1 MPHPVSSVYLSVYKA
16 TFVSWSS
23 RFEPTSEARVA
34 LNASIKALFVS
45 LFLLMGWIFL
55 TFYCLDLFNNFK
67 QRT

>member
-45 LFLLMGWIFL
+45 LFLLMG
-55 TFYCLDLFNNFK
+55 
-67 QRT
+67 